1 MNQPVEQK
9 TIERG
14 RALYDLGAT
23 AIFACKT
30 DPRFHYCLYVP
41 RCVGQ
46 GGKVD
51 LLVAVHGTS
60 RTSFLD
66 FRDGFSAFGRW
77 NDCAILC
84 PVFPVGVRGDDNR
97 SGYKYIAEGDI
108 RYDRLLIA
116 MVEEVA
122 AKYGQNWSRFAMFGF
137 SGGGHFTHR
146 FLLLHPD
153 KLWAASI
160 GAPGSVT
167 LLDPKR
173 DWWVGVRNMREI
185 FGSEPDLA
193 ALRRVPVHM
202 VVGGADIETW
212 EITHREGGKSW
223 MPGANDAGRTRP
235 ERLDSLRRSFEEAG
249 VAVKLEIV
257 PGVAH
262 DWARCVGRT
271 MTFFADVLKQQ
282 RAERG

>member
-1 MNQPVEQK
+1 MATAPQ
-9 TIERG
+9 TDDIG
-14 RALYDLGAT
+14 ARARAIYDLEDT
-23 AIFACKT
+23 TVFASRT
-30 DPRFHYCLYVP
+30 DPRFSYCLYVP
-41 RCVGQ
+41 PRAVEPGARPAL
-46 GGKVD
+46 V
-51 LLVAVHGTS
+51 VAVHGTG
-60 RTSFLD
+60 RTMVGYRDAFASF
-66 FRDGFSAFGRW
+66 ARW
-77 NDCAILC
+77 NNCVVLAPL
-84 PVFPVGVRGDDNR
+84 FPVGVRGDGNR
-97 SGYKYIAEGDI
+97 DGYKYIREGDI
-108 RYDRLLIA
+108 RYDRVLLA
-116 MVEEVA
+116 MVDEVA
-122 AKYGQNWSRFAMFGF
+122 EKYALAFEKFALFGF
-137 SGGGHFTHR
+137 SGGGHFAHR

-167 LLDPKR
+167 LLDAKR

-249 VAVKLEIV
+249 VTVKLEIV

-271 MTFFADVLKQQ
+271 MTFFADVLQQQ
-282 RAERG
+282 RARG